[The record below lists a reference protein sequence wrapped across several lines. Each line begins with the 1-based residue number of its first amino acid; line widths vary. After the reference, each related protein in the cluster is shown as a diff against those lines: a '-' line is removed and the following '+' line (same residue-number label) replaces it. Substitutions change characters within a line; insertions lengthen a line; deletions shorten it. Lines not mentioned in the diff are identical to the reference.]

1 MSKVAIL
8 IVEALVDFTI
18 TGGSALV
25 GYMSAQG
32 QLVMPSVPAVI
43 VAVITGLIGAANQV
57 RGVIRDWQG
66 GH

>member
-1 MSKVAIL
+1 MTKTAIL
-8 IVEALVDFTI
+8 IVEALVDFVI

-32 QLVMPSVPAVI
+32 QLVMPSVPAII